1 MMMAAGVKNEKS
13 SAALLYFLIPKGAI
27 LIGTKEE
34 ILNSWLKNFQD
45 VKDETFLLFN
55 FFFHFRNITILFFKE
70 LAQKGWY
77 NSVNVLTV
85 FWLHIKVFCVLTT
98 SC

>member
-34 ILNSWLKNFQD
+34 ILNRSTRNISNLKR
-45 VKDETFLLFN
+45 LLKSTKVYQHDTEIGLLRFN
-55 FFFHFRNITILFFKE
+55 F
-70 LAQKGWY
+70 
-77 NSVNVLTV
+77 
-85 FWLHIKVFCVLTT
+85 
-98 SC
+98 

>member
-27 LIGTKEE
+27 LIGMKEE

-45 VKDETFLLFN
+45 VKEETFL
-55 FFFHFRNITILFFKE
+55 FFKFFSIFILLQYYFKE
-70 LAQKGWY
+70 
-77 NSVNVLTV
+77 
-85 FWLHIKVFCVLTT
+85 T
-98 SC
+98 SPKRLV

>member
-45 VKDETFLLFN
+45 VKEETFLLFKLVSI
-55 FFFHFRNITILFFKE
+55 FILLQHYFKE
-70 LAQKGWY
+70 TSPKGL
-77 NSVNVLTV
+77 V
-85 FWLHIKVFCVLTT
+85 
-98 SC
+98 